1 MYITVD
7 ILAQDM
13 NRLVYVCLWV
23 LVGIVYYVHLVLY
36 VLWPDIVVLLVVGAR
51 CVRFLLA
58 AVRPRLVL

>member
-1 MYITVD
+1 
-7 ILAQDM
+7 M

-23 LVGIVYYVHLVLY
+23 LVGIVYYVSLALY
-36 VLWPDIVVLLVVGAR
+36 VLWPDIVVLLVVGVR